1 MVQEAPEVKYL
12 RKIKK
17 SIDRLADKVED
28 LTKVIN
34 SSRNDK
40 ISTGNTGNN
49 GEKKSTSELPELPE
63 IPESSLYTHNGE
75 SL

>member
-1 MVQEAPEVKYL
+1 MVQETPEVKYL

-28 LTKVIN
+28 LTKAIN
-34 SSRNDK
+34 SNRNDK
-40 ISTGNTGNN
+40 ISTGNTGNDE
-49 GEKKSTSELPELPE
+49 EKKSTSELPELPE
-63 IPESSLYTHNGE
+63 IPESSLYRHNGE

>member
-1 MVQEAPEVKYL
+1 MVQETPEVKYL

-28 LTKVIN
+28 LTKAIN
-34 SSRNDK
+34 SNRNYK
-40 ISTGNTGNN
+40 INTVNTGNDE
-49 GEKKSTSELPELPE
+49 EKKSTSKLPELPE
-63 IPESSLYTHNGE
+63 IPESSLYRHNGE